1 MSNTTSTTAPANAI
15 YYNANGTTELVEL
28 DSIDTVYKVI
38 RELDETELDQIYAGE
53 HPAYRVTARDIEVG
67 DGDTF
72 DRIEADAT
80 AALVAL
86 NQTTLD
92 ADGQPITVD
101 HVRVQWGDRDE
112 TIAVVASEDSEPYDA
127 AIHELV
133 GDDRRIIWAQGL

>member
-1 MSNTTSTTAPANAI
+1 MSSNSTPNAI
-15 YYNANGTTELVEL
+15 YRNADGMTELIEL

-72 DRIEADAT
+72 DRIEATAT

-92 ADGQPITVD
+92 SEGQPITVD
-101 HVRVQWGDRDE
+101 HVRVQWNDQDQ
-112 TIAVVASEDSEPYDA
+112 TITVESSEDSEPYDA
-127 AIHELV
+127 AVHELV
-133 GDDRRIIWAQGL
+133 GDNRRIIWL

>member
-1 MSNTTSTTAPANAI
+1 MTKNINTPNAI
-15 YYNANGTTELVEL
+15 YRNAGGPTELVEL
-28 DSIDTVYKVI
+28 DSIDTVYAII

-72 DRIEADAT
+72 DRIEATAT

-92 ADGQPITVD
+92 SEGQPITVD
-101 HVRVQWGDRDE
+101 HVRVQWNDQDQ
-112 TIAVVASEDSEPYDA
+112 TITVAASEDSEPYDA
-127 AIHELV
+127 AVHELV

>member
-1 MSNTTSTTAPANAI
+1 MTKNINTPNAI
-15 YYNANGTTELVEL
+15 YRNADGTTELVEL

-112 TIAVVASEDSEPYDA
+112 TIAVVASEDSEPYNA
-127 AIHELV
+127 AVRELV